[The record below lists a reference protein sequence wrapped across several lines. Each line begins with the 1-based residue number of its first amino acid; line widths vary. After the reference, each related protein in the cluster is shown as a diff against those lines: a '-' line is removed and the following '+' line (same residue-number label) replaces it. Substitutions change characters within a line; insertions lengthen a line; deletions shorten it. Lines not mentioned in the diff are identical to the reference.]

1 MFQASNYHS
10 LKQNIARCCAAFA
23 LSLIPLSGAPDEAFR
38 PSLFL
43 SLPKYANTPDAM
55 ALDPQGN
62 VILSCPNFNDTTYP
76 GVLLKI
82 DPQNNVSI
90 YFPAPVHPDTK
101 RGAPMGL
108 EFGPDGNLY
117 YADNQYFSDK
127 DHKSRLIRIILK
139 DGEPVGSEVVVDG
152 FKLSNAV
159 RWKGQR
165 IYVSDTFFDLEDSP
179 GESGIYSFHIDEFKG
194 KPILLEPNA
203 RDSHLIARFK
213 TTPNHRNDLAGSDGL
228 AFDNEGRL
236 VTGSFGDGVLYRM
249 TLDENGKV
257 AKQDVITPPF
267 SCADG
272 MVNDPRTGNIYIAD
286 SEKNAIQVLAL
297 DGTVHTLWENED
309 SDGSDGLLDQPSEP
323 IIRGNELLIANFDMP
338 FPGLKNKAYDK
349 HHTIS
354 VIRLK

>member
-1 MFQASNYHS
+1 MRPSFIPHAITRSFS
-10 LKQNIARCCAAFA
+10 RCCAVLAVA
-23 LSLIPLSGAPDEAFR
+23 ACSLSAVAADAFR
-38 PSLFL
+38 PRLLL
-43 SLPKYANTPDAM
+43 SLPDYANTPDAM

-62 VILSCPNFNDTTYP
+62 VILSCPNFNDTTYS

-82 DPQNNVSI
+82 DRENHMSI

-127 DHKSRLIRIILK
+127 NYKSRLIRILVK
-139 DGEPVGSEVVVDG
+139 DGQPVGSEVVVDG

-165 IYVSDTFFDLEDSP
+165 IYVSDTFFDLADSP

-194 KPILLEPNA
+194 KPVLLQPEGK
-203 RDSHLIARFK
+203 DSHIIARFK
-213 TTPNHRNDLAGSDGL
+213 TIPNHRRDVAGSDGL
-228 AFDNEGRL
+228 AFDNKGRL
-236 VTGSFGDGVLYRM
+236 VTGNFGDGVLSRM
-249 TLDENGKV
+249 TLDDNGKV
-257 AKQDVITPPF
+257 VKQEVVSRQL
-267 SCADG
+267 SCVDG
-272 MVNDPRTGNIYIAD
+272 MVNDPRTGRIYIAD

-297 DGTVHTLWENED
+297 DGTVTTLWENDD
-309 SDGSDGLLDQPSEP
+309 SDGVDGLLDQPCEP
-323 IIRGNELLIANFDMP
+323 IIRGNDIIIANFDMP

-349 HHTIS
+349 HHTLS